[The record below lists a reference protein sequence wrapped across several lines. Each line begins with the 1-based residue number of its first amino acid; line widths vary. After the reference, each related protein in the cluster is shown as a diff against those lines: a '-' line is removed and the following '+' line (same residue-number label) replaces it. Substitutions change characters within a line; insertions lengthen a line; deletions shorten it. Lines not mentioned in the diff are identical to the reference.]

1 MINKGKIGPNF
12 TKQENYDENLLNGVT
27 SVKIEKWK
35 IELKFT
41 LIEIIWLCQMKTIEF
56 FLKTRHSSPFWSG
69 DF

>member
-12 TKQENYDENLLNGVT
+12 AKWENYDENLLNGVT

-41 LIEIIWLCQMKTIEF
+41 LIEIIYRF
-56 FLKTRHSSPFWSG
+56 VF
-69 DF
+69 